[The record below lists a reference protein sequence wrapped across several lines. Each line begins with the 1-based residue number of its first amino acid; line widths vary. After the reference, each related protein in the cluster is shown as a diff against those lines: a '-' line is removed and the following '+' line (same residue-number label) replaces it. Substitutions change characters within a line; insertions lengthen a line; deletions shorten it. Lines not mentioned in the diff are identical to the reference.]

1 LITRSG
7 YDWTTCDPRII
18 ESALNHRQFVIDGE
32 VVVPGVDGVAGFNAL
47 RSRKHD
53 PEVQLY
59 AFNILASMVRTCV
72 AHPCRSVTPTLRA
85 CRPKARRADRRC
97 SVRRDA
103 DFVRGTDQDRPGMLT
118 QDCDVCRGARICC
131 GH

>member
-1 LITRSG
+1 MSRLRRPNASLRSRKEGDRARLITRSG

-53 PEVQLY
+53 PEVQL
-59 AFNILASMVRTCV
+59 
-72 AHPCRSVTPTLRA
+72 
-85 CRPKARRADRRC
+85 
-97 SVRRDA
+97 
-103 DFVRGTDQDRPGMLT
+103 
-118 QDCDVCRGARICC
+118 
-131 GH
+131 